1 VRTYRA
7 GLGYQPDQFAAQAYT
22 GVQLLADAIAGLRT
36 IETVLG
42 RFSFGPDREPMYA
55 PVIQQV
61 RGYGFVKIG

>member
-1 VRTYRA
+1 V
-7 GLGYQPDQFAAQAYT
+7 
-22 GVQLLADAIAGLRT
+22 LADAIAGLRT

-42 RFSFGPDREPMYA
+42 RFSFGADREPMYA